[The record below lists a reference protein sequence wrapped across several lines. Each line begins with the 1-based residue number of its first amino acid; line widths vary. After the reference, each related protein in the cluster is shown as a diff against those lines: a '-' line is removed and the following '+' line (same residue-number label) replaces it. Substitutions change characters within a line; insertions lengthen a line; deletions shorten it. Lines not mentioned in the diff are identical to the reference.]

1 MTGNAQPPSA
11 DRDRL
16 RGILDL
22 VEGSLDEPDLDGTDL
37 AGRAYL
43 SRFHFDRLVRAALG
57 EPPGTF
63 RRRVLLER
71 AAHRLT
77 ASDDKVIDVA
87 LDAGYASPEAFSRAF
102 VRAYGVA
109 PTDLRRTARA
119 SLDLPA
125 PSGIHFHPP
134 GSLRLP
140 AETRSSG
147 MDVLLRM
154 IDHHIWLTGQILD
167 RMDGLG
173 DEVLDRP
180 IELSVEG
187 IDEAPTL
194 RSIADRLV
202 GQLEMWVGSV
212 SGATAMPPEGDR
224 TPAGLRRR
232 LQAVT
237 PPFQEL
243 VVGPHPDLRRRP
255 ADPGHRRPRDRRGA
269 GPGLRGPDDLCRRS
283 GRGRLQHH
291 AYEVAGRLTTSE
303 RWRQAGLTVSVWQ
316 CRRCCG

>member
-1 MTGNAQPPSA
+1 
-11 DRDRL
+11 
-16 RGILDL
+16 
-22 VEGSLDEPDLDGTDL
+22 
-37 AGRAYL
+37 
-43 SRFHFDRLVRAALG
+43 
-57 EPPGTF
+57 
-63 RRRVLLER
+63 VLLER

-243 VVGPHPDLRRRP
+243 VVGPIREGRTEETFIDAVCDPPRTFTYGGMVAHILTFAAVRRTLAIGALETAGVPDLGSG
-255 ADPGHRRPRDRRGA
+255 DPMTYVGGQGEDASNITRTRSQ
-269 GPGLRGPDDLCRRS
+269 DD
-283 GRGRLQHH
+283 
-291 AYEVAGRLTTSE
+291 
-303 RWRQAGLTVSVWQ
+303 
-316 CRRCCG
+316 